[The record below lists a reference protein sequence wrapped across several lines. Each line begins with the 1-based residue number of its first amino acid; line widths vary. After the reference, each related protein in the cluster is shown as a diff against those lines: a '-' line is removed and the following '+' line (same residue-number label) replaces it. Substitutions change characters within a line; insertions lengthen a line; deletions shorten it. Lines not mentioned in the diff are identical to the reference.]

1 MAVRAVQV
9 EIGKRQQGDRPGWPV
24 TISTDAEL
32 VRRDDDGEPFVEILE
47 HSAEAIDWSRG
58 DLPVLEGHNLEE
70 TNIGIVTDLR
80 LDGNRVRGWLVL
92 GASARAQELAR
103 DIDAGIV
110 RGLSVGYKR
119 LNRAWSQRP
128 DGMRVMRVTRW
139 QPYEASITGVPLDIE
154 AGINRGGARP
164 RRGRDMAEQLD
175 LEQRA
180 EGATAPVPAT
190 TTASVV
196 TTSTREIS
204 CEDLDPEADAA
215 LYAELGCGE
224 AAEGGERAAAGGQ
237 TPAAS
242 EAAPAGR
249 SVAAEKPCKCAE
261 AATRTVVADK
271 YEDGVRAERGRQAEI
286 RKLAHATGA
295 GMDAAERAI
304 SKGLSLAGAARY
316 FTKLMGDESPEGGTA
331 VRSHTGLAPSG
342 SVEAGVDRR
351 DHFRRGVANALSN
364 RIGLADLDDNGRQY
378 RARRVADICRTSL
391 IEAGG
396 RRSIVDQFTD
406 EQVVMAAMG
415 LRDLVGRAGMHS
427 TSDLPNI
434 FGDLANAS
442 LRKGY
447 MEAPQTFDPLV
458 TRVTLPNLTHERKLL
473 QLSEGPEL
481 VEVVEGAPYTEGTL
495 SESKVTWKLTK
506 YGRMF
511 LITWEALLAD
521 QLDAI
526 SRLPAQFGAA
536 ARRKESAFVWGLITS
551 NPVMPYD
558 SVALFD
564 AAHGNYDAS
573 GAALAN
579 DKLGAARAKI
589 RRQKGLDGTTLLDLM
604 PQYLIV
610 PAALE
615 HTAMT
620 LLGPV
625 AAAQASNVNLYAGK
639 FTLIVEPRLDDA
651 DTDAW
656 YLACSPSQID
666 MIEFGTLEGYG
677 GPTITSEEAFTSDGS
692 RLKARHVFGGAVV
705 DHRGFYK
712 SAGA

>member
-1 MAVRAVQV
+1 
-9 EIGKRQQGDRPGWPV
+9 
-24 TISTDAEL
+24 
-32 VRRDDDGEPFVEILE
+32 
-47 HSAEAIDWSRG
+47 
-58 DLPVLEGHNLEE
+58 
-70 TNIGIVTDLR
+70 
-80 LDGNRVRGWLVL
+80 
-92 GASARAQELAR
+92 
-103 DIDAGIV
+103 
-110 RGLSVGYKR
+110 
-119 LNRAWSQRP
+119 
-128 DGMRVMRVTRW
+128 
-139 QPYEASITGVPLDIE
+139 
-154 AGINRGGARP
+154 
-164 RRGRDMAEQLD
+164 MAEQLD
-175 LEQRA
+175 LEHRA
-180 EGATAPVPAT
+180 EGAAAPAPAT

-224 AAEGGERAAAGGQ
+224 AADGGERAAAAGGSSP
-237 TPAAS
+237 TAP

-249 SVAAEKPCKCAE
+249 AVVADRAPCKCAE
-261 AATRTVVADK
+261 AAARTVVADK
-271 YEDGVRAERGRQAEI
+271 YTDGVRAERGRQAEI
-286 RKLAHATGA
+286 RKLAQATGA
-295 GMDAAERAI
+295 GPDAAQRAI
-304 SKGLSLAGAARY
+304 DKGLSLAGAARY

-342 SVEAGVDRR
+342 SVEAAVDRR
-351 DHFRRGVANALSN
+351 DHFRRGVANALGN
-364 RIGLADLDDNGRQY
+364 RCGLAELDDNGRQY
-378 RARRVADICRTSL
+378 RQRRVADICRASL

-396 RRSIVDQFTD
+396 RRSVVDSFSD

-447 MEAPQTFDPLV
+447 TEAPQTFDPLV

-481 VEVVEGAPYTEGTL
+481 EEVVEGAPYTEGTL

-536 ARRKESAFVWGLITS
+536 ARRKESSFVWGLLTG
-551 NPVMPYD
+551 NPTMPYD

-579 DKLGAARAKI
+579 DKLGIGRKKI
-589 RRQKGLDGTTLLDLM
+589 RVQKGLDGTTLLDLM
-604 PQYLIV
+604 PKYLIV

-615 HTAMT
+615 HTALT

-625 AAAQASNVNLYAGK
+625 AAAQASNVNLYAGQ
-639 FTLIVEPRLDDA
+639 FTLIVEPRLDDDDA
-651 DTDAW
+651 DAW
-656 YLACSPSQID
+656 YLACDPSQID

-677 GPTITSEEAFTSDGS
+677 GPTIMTEEAFTSDGS